1 MRYKH
6 WFLAFLGTNIVV
18 TAAVLL
24 ASFQPSSALTVVHV
38 VLVAWLLT
46 CVYKLAHAAIT
57 HIQLIDGYLVYRDR
71 LLRARRVAVSTIRKL
86 TYITDARLE
95 VEMDDGSRLVLDPR
109 LMVGV
114 HVFIE
119 TVSAAVTR
127 HRTLIVSGD
136 LS

>member
-18 TAAVLL
+18 TAAVLF
-24 ASFQPSSALTVVHV
+24 ATFQSSSALTVVHA
-38 VLVAWLLT
+38 VLLAWLIT
-46 CVYKLAHAAIT
+46 CAYKLAHAAIT
-57 HIQLIDGYLVYRDR
+57 HIQVLDGYLVYRDR
-71 LLRARRVAVSTIRKL
+71 LLRARRVAVPTIRRL
-86 TYITDARLE
+86 TYITGARLE

-114 HVFIE
+114 HAFIE